1 MGGGGEGGDV
11 RQLDL
16 TPTWAVAA
24 VCAVIVIISILL
36 EKVIHKFAKVR
47 YSSYVN
53 VVTLFFYCL
62 WLLLDLRD
70 GSCKLWFQ
78 VFEEKK
84 KHALLEA
91 LEKIKAGKE
100 TQGDTK

>member
-53 VVTLFFYCL
+53 VVTLFFFFVYGFFLIYVMDHVNFGFRCL
-62 WLLLDLRD
+62 
-70 GSCKLWFQ
+70 
-78 VFEEKK
+78 KK
-84 KHALLEA
+84 KRSMLC
-91 LEKIKAGKE
+91 
-100 TQGDTK
+100 